1 MRPFHETD
9 PTFTTRAVRILHN
22 YLLPREPPTRTF
34 FWADVF
40 TVYVATD
47 SRTIR
52 LDDDV
57 YERLAAE
64 KRTDESF
71 SDAVERLLGDDNVL
85 DLYGKRA
92 EQGTED
98 LREAIGGTEASNRE
112 RVEELRDRAQ
122 SDG

>member
-1 MRPFHETD
+1 M
-9 PTFTTRAVRILHN
+9 
-22 YLLPREPPTRTF
+22 
-34 FWADVF
+34 F